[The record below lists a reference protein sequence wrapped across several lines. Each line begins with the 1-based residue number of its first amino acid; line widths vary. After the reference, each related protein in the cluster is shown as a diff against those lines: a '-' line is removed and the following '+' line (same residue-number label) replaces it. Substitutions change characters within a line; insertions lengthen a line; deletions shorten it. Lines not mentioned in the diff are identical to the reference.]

1 MSDKEK
7 PHDLV
12 YRVESAVFGPNSV
25 LPIGSGGGPGSGA
38 SGRISHH
45 DGVGGGGAGRVMP
58 TTTENK
64 FCVNCR
70 HHYHNSGATRSIPA
84 GHRCTHDALTKVNLV
99 TGERIFFLC
108 ESLRLY
114 GMGCGVQ
121 AQYYDPKVPVFRP
134 FLKKE
139 KKDD

>member
-1 MSDKEK
+1 MTDKEK

-12 YRVESAVFGPNSV
+12 YRVS
-25 LPIGSGGGPGSGA
+25 SGGG
-38 SGRISHH
+38 
-45 DGVGGGGAGRVMP
+45 GGGREMP
-58 TTTENK
+58 TATENK

-84 GHRCTHDALTKVNLV
+84 GHRCTHDALTKWNLV

-108 ESLRLY
+108 ESLRLH
-114 GMGCGVQ
+114 GMGCGVG
-121 AQYYDPKVPVFRP
+121 AKHFEPKVPVFRP

-139 KKDD
+139 KKDG

>member
-1 MSDKEK
+1 MTDKEK

-12 YRVESAVFGPNSV
+12 YRVS
-25 LPIGSGGGPGSGA
+25 SGGG
-38 SGRISHH
+38 
-45 DGVGGGGAGRVMP
+45 GGGREMP
-58 TTTENK
+58 TATENK

-84 GHRCTHDALTKVNLV
+84 GHRCTHDALTKWNLV

-108 ESLRLY
+108 ESLRLH
-114 GMGCGVQ
+114 GMGCGIG
-121 AQYYDPKVPVFRP
+121 AKHFEPKVPVFRP